1 MSSVSILHREMY
13 SEADA
18 ARLLRVPQQTLHYWL
33 EGEKWRGNKY
43 LPVIR
48 PEPTG
53 QKVVTWAEFV
63 EAALLSQYR
72 RADTAPLGGV
82 RRFIAILREKTGEPY
97 PLAREQPWS
106 VSQRLVILQAQAE
119 AGLDAEYLLYAPV
132 HNQLLLLPPAK
143 QFLDRVDFKDDVAVL
158 WRPAGR
164 ESPVVIDPEVRSGK
178 PAVDGISTT
187 VLKEYSD
194 EGYSYEEIARD
205 FSLPVRR
212 VELAVAYELNTKSA
226 A

>member
-1 MSSVSILHREMY
+1 MY
-13 SEADA
+13 SEAEA

-33 EGEKWRGNKY
+33 EGENWRGHEY

-63 EAALLSQYR
+63 EAGLVSQYR
-72 RADTAPLGGV
+72 RADKVPLDGV

-97 PLAREQPWS
+97 PLARERPWAA
-106 VSQRLVILQAQAE
+106 SQRLVILQAQAG

-132 HNQLLLLPPAK
+132 DNQLLLLPPAN
-143 QFLDRVDFKDDVAVL
+143 QFLDRVDFKDDAAVL

-164 ESPVVIDPEVRSGK
+164 ESPVVIDPELRSGK
-178 PAVDGISTT
+178 PSVDGISTT